1 MSSLWNQKV
10 NRVYR
15 GRLPSM
21 KSTINVDSAFWM
33 AKAFGSSRS
42 TLCSV
47 RIDSI
52 SLLLITFLR
61 IPSAEHILS
70 GTGDNGYV
78 RADSQLIS
86 FSCFV
91 ERDRS
96 DPIMSRLTDTVDVL
110 SPLLITLVAEVFLN
124 DLILFL
130 EMGS

>member
-1 MSSLWNQKV
+1 M
-10 NRVYR
+10 R
-15 GRLPSM
+15 
-21 KSTINVDSAFWM
+21 STINVDSAFWM
-33 AKAFGSSRS
+33 AKAFWSSRS
-42 TLCSV
+42 ALGSV

-52 SLLLITFLR
+52 SLLLISFLR

-70 GTGDNGYV
+70 GTGTGDNGYV

-91 ERDRS
+91 EKDRS

-110 SPLLITLVAEVFLN
+110 LPLLITLVAEVFLN